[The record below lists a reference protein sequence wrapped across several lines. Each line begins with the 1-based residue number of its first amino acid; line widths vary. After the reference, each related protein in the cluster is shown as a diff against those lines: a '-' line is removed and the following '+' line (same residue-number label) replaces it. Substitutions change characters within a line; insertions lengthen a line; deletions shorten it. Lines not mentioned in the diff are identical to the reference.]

1 MTPCTVVIENKL
13 TSAKDVQLPQQIVTA
28 VENNYDPTCYQ

>member
-1 MTPCTVVIENKL
+1 MTPCPVMIKKKL
-13 TSAKDVQLPQQIVTA
+13 ISAKDIQLSQQIVTA